1 MRNNPLKKR
10 SLVSAI
16 VIAMLMQTAL
26 PIGFA
31 QESGSVGEVA
41 PADPLDTLDAV
52 ESLAGASTVGEAVY
66 GESAGLQSPPAEPM
80 WTAMLP
86 VVTKER
92 AITLSLSTS
101 PNAMV
106 TLYANDAPINVG
118 GGDNFADTQ
127 GQYSFTY
134 YMDTERKYVF
144 RATAQLGG
152 LSSYSSPA
160 ETSLDVTPPAAP
172 ADGEWTSAGPDRVSL
187 RWENEG
193 WEEPFGYAV
202 YRNGER
208 IGTTPLSFYE
218 DVGLPER
225 SSLVYEIASMDAA
238 GNESERYEIV
248 ASTRDADSATVSDP
262 AHLDVERSIVSAD
275 GSTVAYVHRYY
286 DELGYERLGLYI
298 RDLVTNELVQVPIEQ
313 RAYRLTPSISGDG
326 RKVAFSLSGGEASDG
341 IYLYDRSAGAG
352 ATPELI
358 YEGNGA
364 PVLSPDAETVYIYEQ
379 ERVSALS
386 VATGEQATLFEG
398 GWDIGMI
405 QGLDVSPDGTHLV
418 YERSAGDGALGSVAL
433 YNLETKQHTPVAADA
448 KDGDVGASGRY
459 VVLLRQPLEEEA
471 LPGIFLYDTWSP
483 ETPPRLIVSD
493 AESVYYSNPMVSG
506 DGKQVVV
513 EIYDSDPVVHESLD
527 RRGYMY
533 FDLESG
539 ASRRIGDPSFDHY
552 EMFADFSANG
562 RLVFVGTNTTFLAD
576 NTVYTY
582 FPEAVFAMCPK
593 ACGEIE
599 PPPVGGIAGAS
610 WAPTELIGGQAK
622 LGSDVSLEL
631 TGAPNAEVVAF
642 VTFMEAGSETP
653 SSAEAPLAE
662 TTAGAYA
669 GKFPIAAGMTEI
681 RSVRY
686 RLKEKSGAT
695 AEREVAHPIG
705 VSGEALVSIDTPDP
719 EALYGGKLIASGG
732 GMFAETTLSGPGPY
746 ALALRGGGNYKVA
759 LYAKDG
765 RKLADTGTSDVRVNH
780 GQTTNVALTAVV
792 PATANIRVVDERGE
806 GVSGVPVAIYSP
818 NPTGPKYTIA
828 SGATDASGRLT
839 LRASTVG
846 ATIQVVPYLSDPYAY
861 AEPLT
866 VVARGAND
874 FTFVTRLKTG
884 TVQGV
889 VKDEKGAPVANAMV
903 SVTRTGTYDMT
914 MTDEQGRYSLAVP
927 IGHVRVEAA
936 QTAAPFL
943 RSKTYTTLWVL
954 EGKTATQDL
963 TVYRKANGNINVKL
977 STQFIGSEPAGIDIS
992 WRSSSLYSIRVTDAA
1007 GRDRPYTL
1015 GDNQLLLV
1023 AEPGETLTVCADA
1036 GAGHA
1041 FGSDCEQVT
1050 LDDKRLG
1057 SVELLLKE
1065 HSAVQGDVKVNTQ
1078 IFRSSTV
1085 TKMLYPLDENGRK
1098 IGEGRRYSGAGAFEL
1113 SLPSSGEYLL
1123 ETTATAYGGGS
1134 ATVVRQ
1140 FRAVEDGI
1148 VELGE
1153 IELLAMPGPFGAG
1166 DGNRLSS
1173 LSTEAVGG
1181 QSATFR
1187 GLYFNGGDVAAQDA
1201 RLLIEV
1207 PSGASLPAASVT
1219 VNGEP
1224 AEARAIGASL
1234 YEVTIGVVEAK
1245 GGGSFQYRLDIEEMT
1260 EEALLASARMRY
1272 VLGGSTEAREDIV
1285 GEVRLPVAVLTLN
1298 APDTISDL
1306 TGVAIGGRAPSGAD
1320 VMIYDGDVLIGQAQA
1335 SPGGY
1340 WNAKVTLQDR
1350 GINPKHLLTAQA
1362 TANGRERVS
1371 APHAIRHTP
1380 GEPVPVRFTVQREGS
1395 SKRVFEASAGTARF
1409 TYIALNDKDF
1419 YYTVEFDRSPDTIKH
1434 VVFYDDSKTYAA
1446 VRVPGTNV
1454 FMAKG
1459 NALKPMRLAY
1469 DVEGVPPVDYNN
1481 VPTEEIE
1488 KSLPDALQGFDYEVV
1503 EEGSTNEDT
1512 GVVTSPKIR
1521 VFDPNDP
1528 EIAFE
1533 SIFRFE
1539 PVDYTPTEPVE
1550 EGMPEVYEAE
1560 FTINKG
1566 TAGVTI
1572 QSSAILSARSPEI
1585 QALAARTP
1593 ELRAMLQNGTSELVK
1608 YTAGQ
1613 TFKDLKPYG
1622 VLLNTA
1628 RQALVADEKMDE
1640 LERLMQQVENASC
1653 LGGDKV
1659 NHYAGR
1665 LVKMADQTLAT
1676 LVWQYTMT
1684 LAGIGL
1690 AWSGFGAPVGLAV
1703 AGLGMLVTYA
1713 HNKGYEEYMDKF
1725 KQDLAADIQA
1735 ECNDDENDDEGPGR
1749 QPGTP
1754 PTRPNTPG
1762 PDRKWEYGDPTW
1774 LFDPSG
1780 YVYEAVPGNRVEGA
1794 KASLYEWIESEGEWR
1809 LWNASDFGQINPQTT
1824 DPNGKYGWD
1833 VPPGKWQVVYEKD
1846 GYEETRSEE
1855 LIVLPPHFDVNIP
1868 LVSYAPARVE
1878 AAYETLGAPGVRIDF
1893 TKYLDLGT
1901 VTAEQFQVVS
1911 AADGGETDVPVAVEP
1926 IDAYDAEDGR
1936 RLAKSVRLTAAEGD
1950 FPPGATLNIR
1960 VSRQLE
1966 TYAGVPMLAD
1976 AEATVVLG
1984 SFPRPAESATNV
1996 RAVPAAGSVHLLW
2009 DEAAD
2014 ASASGDL
2021 SLEWGEKGAG
2031 TTQQTRV
2038 PRGGFYTVEGLQSG
2052 KTYAFRLATVGKS
2065 GVASEGAAVE
2075 AVPYEAE
2082 TAAPDVTPPKPVA
2095 NVAAALTDGRIVV
2108 SWTDPDDPDLFRVKL
2123 AVQRP
2128 GEADFGEPAT
2138 VAVGAMRHVVE
2149 RPVDGV
2155 YRFRLTAV
2163 DVRGNESAAATA
2175 EAVVRTEPPQDTTP
2189 PSAPGAV
2196 RVATAPNRMTVE
2208 WQDPADADLAFVE
2221 VQVKKP
2227 NAPTYEAPIVVRKG
2241 AGILTFTGLPKGTY
2255 QIRVTAVDGSG
2266 NRSAAVAKEAK
2277 LAGSPWGDL
2286 DLGKGFERQASG
2298 TFSEEAKTYKPFGNA
2313 LTLAASE
2320 GTFDGPTEVKVVRGL
2335 FLGKDTP
2342 VRLLPL
2348 SQRFEISGSRPM
2360 AKPIAA
2366 TFQFTDFD
2374 LPWTTSDKLA
2384 LYRLDDAGVWHSVGG
2399 LSSVKGVLTA
2409 QIAGWGT
2416 YAVMRVET
2424 LKPSSNR

>member
-1 MRNNPLKKR
+1 MKKR

-31 QESGSVGEVA
+31 QESGGAGEVA
-41 PADPLDTLDAV
+41 PADPLDTLAVV

-66 GESAGLQSPPAEPM
+66 GESAGLQSPPTEPM

-86 VVTKER
+86 AVTKER

-118 GGDNFADTQ
+118 DGDNFADAQ
-127 GQYSFTY
+127 GLYSFIY

-160 ETSLDVTPPAAP
+160 ETSLDVTPPTAP
-172 ADGEWTSAGPDRVSL
+172 KDGEWTSPGPDRVSL
-187 RWENEG
+187 RWEKEG

-208 IGTTPLSFYE
+208 VGTTPVSFYE
-218 DVGLPER
+218 DIGLPGR
-225 SSLVYEIASMDAA
+225 SSLVYGIAAMDAA
-238 GNESERYEIV
+238 GNESDRYEV
-248 ASTRDADSATVSDP
+248 AASTRDADSAMVSDP

-275 GSTVAYVHRYY
+275 GSTIAYVHRYY
-286 DELGYERLGLYI
+286 DDIGYERLGLYV
-298 RDLVTNELVQVPIEQ
+298 RDLATNELVPVPIP
-313 RAYRLTPSISGDG
+313 AGAFALSPSLSGDG
-326 RKVAFSLSGGEASDG
+326 RKVAFSYSGVEAAEG
-341 IYLYDRSAGAG
+341 IYMYDRSAGAG
-352 ATPELI
+352 AAAEI
-358 YEGNGA
+358 VYEGYGT
-364 PVLSPDAETVYIYEQ
+364 PILSPDGETIYIHEL
-379 ERVSALS
+379 ERVSALAL
-386 VATGEQATLFEG
+386 ATGELTTLFEG
-398 GWDIGMI
+398 DWEIGLI
-405 QGLDVSPDGTHLV
+405 QKVDVSPDGTHLL
-418 YERSAGDGALGSVAL
+418 YERSAGDGAVGSVEL
-433 YNLETKQHTPVAADA
+433 YNLGTKEQTTVATAA
-448 KDGDVGASGRY
+448 KDAAVGSGGRY
-459 VVLLRQPLEEEA
+459 VVLMRQPAEEEGA
-471 LPGIFLYDTWSP
+471 LPGIFLYDTSSP
-483 ETPPRLIVSD
+483 GTPPRLVVTD
-493 AESVYYSNPMVSG
+493 EDSVYYSKPMVSG

-513 EIYDSDPVVHESLD
+513 EYYDSDPDVHESLD
-527 RRGYMY
+527 RRGYMH
-533 FDLESG
+533 FDLDSG
-539 ASRRIGDPSFDHY
+539 SSRRIGDPSFDHY
-552 EMFADFSANG
+552 ETFADLSANG

-576 NTVYTY
+576 NTVYRY
-582 FPEAVFAMCPK
+582 FPEAVFAICPE

-599 PPPVGGIAGAS
+599 QPPAGGITGAS
-610 WAPTELIGGQAK
+610 WAPTELVGGQAK

-631 TGAPNAEVVAF
+631 TGAPNAEVIATVAYK
-642 VTFMEAGSETP
+642 EAETT

-662 TTAGAYA
+662 TSAGVYA
-669 GKFPIAAGMTEI
+669 GTFPIAAGITEI
-681 RSVRY
+681 LSVRY

-695 AEREVAHPIG
+695 AEREVVHPIG
-705 VSGEALVSIDTPDP
+705 VAGEASVSIDTPDP
-719 EALYGGKLIASGG
+719 ESLYGGKLIATGG
-732 GMFAETTLSGPGPY
+732 GMFAETTLNGPGPY
-746 ALALRGGGNYKVA
+746 ALALRGGSNYKIA

-765 RKLADTGTSDVRVNH
+765 RKLTDTGTRDVWVNH
-780 GQTTNVALTAVV
+780 GQTANVALTAVV

-806 GVSGVPVAIYSP
+806 GVSGVPVTIYSP

-846 ATIQVVPYLSDPYAY
+846 TTIQVFPWLSDPYAA
-861 AEPLT
+861 AEPQT
-866 VVARGAND
+866 VVARGTND

-884 TVQGV
+884 TLQGI
-889 VKDEKGAPVANAMV
+889 VKDENGAPVANAMV
-903 SVTRTGTYDMT
+903 SVTRTGAYDMA
-914 MTDEQGRYSLAVP
+914 MTDERGRYSLSVP
-927 IGHVRVEAA
+927 IGYVRVEAA
-936 QTAAPFL
+936 QTVAPFL
-943 RSKTYTTLWVL
+943 RSKSYSTVWIAD
-954 EGKTATQDL
+954 GKTATQDL

-992 WRSSSLYSIRVTDAA
+992 WRSSSLYSIRISDAA
-1007 GRDRPYTL
+1007 GRDRPFTL
-1015 GDNQLLLV
+1015 GENQLLLV
-1023 AEPGETLTVCADA
+1023 AEPGETLTVCAA
-1036 GAGHA
+1036 PGSGHA

-1050 LDDKRLG
+1050 LDEKRLG

-1065 HSAVQGDVKVNTQ
+1065 RSAVQGDVKVNTQ
-1078 IFRSSTV
+1078 IFKSSTV
-1085 TKMLYPLDENGRK
+1085 SKMLYPLDESGRK

-1113 SLPSSGEYLL
+1113 SLPSPGEYLL
-1123 ETTATAYGGGS
+1123 ETTATAYSGGS

-1153 IELLAMPGPFGAG
+1153 IELLAVPGPFGVG

-1187 GLYFNGGDVAAQDA
+1187 GMYFNGGDVAAQDA

-1224 AEARAIGASL
+1224 AEARAVGASL
-1234 YEVTIGVVEAK
+1234 YEVAIGAVEAK
-1245 GGGSFQYRLDIEEMT
+1245 GGGSFQYRLDIEESM
-1260 EEALLASARMRY
+1260 EEALLTAARMRY
-1272 VLGGSTEAREDIV
+1272 VLGDSTAAREDTV

-1298 APDTISDL
+1298 APDTVSDL
-1306 TGVAIGGRAPSGAD
+1306 TGVAVGGRAPSGAD
-1320 VMIYDGDVLIGQAQA
+1320 VMIYDGDILIGQAQA

-1350 GINPKHLLTAQA
+1350 GVNPKHLLTAQA
-1362 TANGRERVS
+1362 AANGRERVS
-1371 APHAIRHTP
+1371 APHAIRHSP

-1409 TYIALNDKDF
+1409 TYIALNDQDF

-1446 VRVPGTNV
+1446 VRVPDTNV

-1481 VPTEEIE
+1481 VSTEEIE

-1512 GVVTSPKIR
+1512 GVVTSPKLR

-1533 SIFRFE
+1533 SVFRFE
-1539 PVDYTPTEPVE
+1539 PVDYVPTEPAVDGALE
-1550 EGMPEVYEAE
+1550 IYETE
-1560 FTINKG
+1560 YTITKDAN
-1566 TAGVTI
+1566 GVTI
-1572 QSSAILSARSPEI
+1572 LSSGILPARSPEI
-1585 QALAARTP
+1585 QALSIRDP
-1593 ELRAMLQNGTSELVK
+1593 ELRAMLQDGTKELVK

-1622 VLLNTA
+1622 ILLNTA
-1628 RQALVADEKMDE
+1628 RQAMVYDDRMGD
-1640 LERLMQQVENASC
+1640 LERYMQNLEGISC
-1653 LGGDKV
+1653 LGGDKI

-1665 LVKMADQTLAT
+1665 LNKLADRLLSN

-1684 LAGIGL
+1684 LSGIAL
-1690 AWSGFGAPVGLAV
+1690 AWSGFGAPVGVGLAV
-1703 AGLGMLVTYA
+1703 IGVGVGILHEMEFQDQL
-1713 HNKGYEEYMDKF
+1713 ERF
-1725 KQDLAADIQA
+1725 KQDLAADA
-1735 ECNDDENDDEGPGR
+1735 KEECEDENDDEGPGR

-1794 KASLYEWIESEGEWR
+1794 KASLYEWIDAEGEWR

-1893 TKYLDLGT
+1893 TKYVDLGT
-1901 VTAEQFQVVS
+1901 VTAERFRVVS
-1911 AADGGETDVPVAVEP
+1911 VADGGETDIPVAVEP
-1926 IDAYDAEDGR
+1926 IDAHDAEDGR

-1950 FPPGATLNIR
+1950 FPPGTTLNIR

-1966 TYAGVPMLAD
+1966 TYAGVPMTAD
-1976 AEATVVLG
+1976 AEATVILG
-1984 SFPRPAESATNV
+1984 SFPRPSESATNV

-2014 ASASGDL
+2014 ASASGEL

-2031 TTQQTRV
+2031 TTQQIRV
-2038 PRGGFYTVEGLQSG
+2038 PRGGYYTVEGLQNG

-2065 GVASEGAAVE
+2065 GVASEGVAVE

-2082 TAAPDVTPPKPVA
+2082 AAPTDVTPPAPVA

-2108 SWTDPDDPDLFRVKL
+2108 SWTDPDDMDLFRVKL

-2138 VAVGAMRHVVE
+2138 VAVGAMRYVIE

-2175 EAVVRTEPPQDTTP
+2175 EASVRTETPQDTTP

-2208 WQDPADADLAFVE
+2208 WQDPTDADLAFVE

-2227 NAPTYEAPIVVRKG
+2227 NATSFGAPIVVRKG
-2241 AGILTFTGLPKGTY
+2241 AGILAFTGLPKGTY
-2255 QIRVTAVDGSG
+2255 QVRVTAVDGSG
-2266 NRSAAVAKEAK
+2266 NRSVAVAKEAK

-2286 DLGKGFERQASG
+2286 DLGKGFEREASA

-2320 GTFDGPTEVKVVRGL
+2320 GTFDGPAEVKVVRSL

-2348 SQRFEISGSRPM
+2348 SQRFEIAGSRPM

-2374 LPWTTSDKLA
+2374 LPWTVSDKLA
-2384 LYRLDDAGVWHSVGG
+2384 LYRLDDEGVWHSVGG
-2399 LSSVKGVLTA
+2399 ISSVKGVLTA
-2409 QIAGWGT
+2409 QIAEWGI

-2424 LKPSSNR
+2424 LQGSSNR